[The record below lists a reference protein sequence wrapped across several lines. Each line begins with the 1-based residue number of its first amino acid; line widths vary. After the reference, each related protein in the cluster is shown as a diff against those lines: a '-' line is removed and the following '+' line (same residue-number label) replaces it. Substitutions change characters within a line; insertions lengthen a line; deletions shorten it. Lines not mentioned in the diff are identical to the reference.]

1 MFHRVADASKVALV
15 ALVDRLRDRGF
26 TLLDIQWVTPH
37 LGQFGA
43 IEIPASRTCAA
54 CTTRSAGTAASVHAA
69 LRAPCPWRR
78 TRSEVFMPAVT
89 VRVGVSLIVLGIV
102 GYLASGMVSPTA
114 LIPAAFGVVLTGLGA
129 LGRAEGHRPTMMH
142 FAMLVGLLGVLGSAG
157 GLRFPALASGRAARP
172 AAVIAQAAMAVL
184 LIWYL
189 TMGVRSFVE
198 ARRNR

>member
-1 MFHRVADASKVALV
+1 
-15 ALVDRLRDRGF
+15 
-26 TLLDIQWVTPH
+26 
-37 LGQFGA
+37 
-43 IEIPASRTCAA
+43 
-54 CTTRSAGTAASVHAA
+54 
-69 LRAPCPWRR
+69 
-78 TRSEVFMPAVT
+78 MPAVT

-157 GLRFPALASGRAARP
+157 GLLQLPALASGKAARP